1 MDGGMDVLIGGVTL
15 GRRDFDGG
23 AMSSTPRWG
32 RPALRLC
39 LLAGAMLC
47 ALTAAPLRAEDAADK
62 HAEHAAEHDGH
73 GRHGHGSHIGHA
85 NASASLETDPAEI
98 KPDLAVFTLIVFL
111 ILFGVLWKFAW
122 GPITAGLDKRE
133 HSISDEIDGAK
144 RAHEEANRLLAEH
157 ELKLAGTAARNS
169 RHDRSRTP
177 GCGAPQAEILA
188 EAKAGADAERVRG
201 VRDIEAATDQAL
213 QRLAER
219 SANLAVDLAGK
230 IVSTK
235 LSDADHSRLIQE
247 AVGRFAE
254 AKPSAN

>member
-1 MDGGMDVLIGGVTL
+1 
-15 GRRDFDGG
+15 
-23 AMSSTPRWG
+23 MSSTPRWG

-157 ELKLAGTAARNS
+157 ERKLAGTAAEIHAMIEAGR
-169 RHDRSRTP
+169 RDAERLK
-177 GCGAPQAEILA
+177 AEILA